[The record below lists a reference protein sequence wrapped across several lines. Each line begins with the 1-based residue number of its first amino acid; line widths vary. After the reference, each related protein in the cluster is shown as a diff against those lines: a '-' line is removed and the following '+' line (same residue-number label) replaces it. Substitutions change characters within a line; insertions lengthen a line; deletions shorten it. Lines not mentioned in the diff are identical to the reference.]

1 MFLKHSE
8 IHGAPKSYDFL
19 KLLRE
24 QKVMQCSICKKEAVI
39 HREHEGRALCRKHF
53 FDSLDKNVRKTI
65 RLKGLLPRGS
75 HVAVGMSGD
84 CGSIFLLYQL
94 CRLNEKRRDLKIS
107 AILADEGIRGY
118 RKKMVPAIEKY
129 CKQQGIALHLTSYQ
143 TLFKMTL
150 DEIREKLKGK
160 NIDICACC
168 RVLRTIAL
176 NREAEVIGTDCL
188 AVGCNMD
195 DEVQAI
201 TAGYFSCDIMPEMKS
216 LFKFVKEQPPYLRI
230 IKPLAE
236 VPEKEAALYARLKG
250 FYAEPKKCP
259 YRNTSFGRR
268 IGDML
273 DNLEAKHSGVKFN
286 ILRTH
291 EKIEQLL

>member
-1 MFLKHSE
+1 
-8 IHGAPKSYDFL
+8 
-19 KLLRE
+19 
-24 QKVMQCSICKKEAVI
+24 MQCSICKKEAVI
-39 HREHEGRALCRKHF
+39 YRKHEGRALCRRHF
-53 FDSLDKNVRKTI
+53 LDSVDKSVRKSI

-75 HVAVGMSGD
+75 HVAVGVSGD
-84 CGSIFLLYQL
+84 NDSILLLYLL
-94 CRLNEKRRDLKIS
+94 CRLNKVRKDLKIS

-118 RKKMVPAIEKY
+118 RKKMAPAIEKY
-129 CKQQGIALHLTSYQ
+129 CKSQGVRLYMVSYMDV
-143 TLFKMTL
+143 FGMTL
-150 DEIREKLKGK
+150 DEVAGKLKGK
-160 NIDICACC
+160 NADMCACC
-168 RVLRTIAL
+168 QVLRMIAL
-176 NREAEVIGTDCL
+176 NRKAEAIGAADCL
-188 AVGCNMD
+188 ALGCNMD

-201 TAGYFSCDIMPEMKS
+201 TAGYFSCDIMPEMKKS
-216 LFKFVKEQPPYLRI
+216 LFKFVKEQPHPLRI

-236 VPEKEAALYARLKG
+236 VPESEAALYARLKG

-259 YRNTSFGRR
+259 YQSTSFGRK

>member
-1 MFLKHSE
+1 M
-8 IHGAPKSYDFL
+8 
-19 KLLRE
+19 
-24 QKVMQCSICKKEAVI
+24 
-39 HREHEGRALCRKHF
+39 
-53 FDSLDKNVRKTI
+53 RKTI
-65 RLKGLLPRGS
+65 RRNELLPKGS
-75 HVAVGMSGD
+75 HIAVGLSGD
-84 CGSIFLLYQL
+84 NDSILLLYLL
-94 CRLNEKRRDLKIS
+94 CRLNEKRCDLKIS

-150 DEIREKLKGK
+150 DEIAGKLKGK
-160 NIDICACC
+160 NIDICTCC

-259 YRNTSFGRR
+259 YWNTSFGRR